1 MDFNRSIVKFT
12 FFSLL
17 VFIIQVDSY
26 SQNEDSLARASRL
39 EMIYRNLE
47 YNTTAF
53 NDLKKIWV
61 VTDPVFIREI
71 FNRFVVKNSLTINGK
86 KPDLKLLEQKAK
98 DIYNGD
104 VFIELRKRYYDEEIE
119 ELRFFTESN
128 FGTGKTVDS
137 VDYFFDPIKDYIFIK
152 EVLGE
157 IVYEDIKDQFYAFNN
172 LTKSY
177 YDNKQAYNFDI
188 KMNIVEP
195 EVMFWSTTTNEKNKY
210 LVSFFGKWGND
221 YVAPG
226 WYMPYYIAGVKASF
240 IDYLVNN
247 MPHSSYTIN
256 VGFGLPTKKQ
266 PFIENDIDEVG
277 RRLFHSGSNIYFKV
291 TGNPLNMIYS
301 QLTDIDINIEGS
313 LTLSQMK
320 ASDYSVKYKSQ
331 FFSTRNYFI
340 ISAKYKNL
348 MKIMDLGNL
357 GAGLGFST
365 YDINHFLLDPDVNK
379 LIDLETTSKGKYKN
393 QIIAEATLQHNG
405 GLLNH
410 DISFLWTYNVTENN
424 GYVGTRANFMISS
437 TIGLDFRF
445 FSAYRFSTK
454 PLPYYRT
461 PIYIVFSPIIR
472 INY

>member
-1 MDFNRSIVKFT
+1 MKILLLLFSVVSILT
-12 FFSLL
+12 F
-17 VFIIQVDSY
+17 
-26 SQNEDSLARASRL
+26 SQSEDSLYRVNRL
-39 EMIYRNLE
+39 DMIYRNLE

-71 FNRFVVKNSLTINGK
+71 FNRFVVRNALTINGK
-86 KPDLKLLEQKAK
+86 KPGLKLLEQKAK
-98 DIYNGD
+98 DIYSGD
-104 VFIELRKRYYDEEIE
+104 VFVELRKRYYDEEIE

-152 EVLGE
+152 EVLGDV
-157 IVYEDIKDQFYAFNN
+157 VYEDIKEQFYAFNN

-177 YDNKQAYNFDI
+177 YDNKAAYNFDI

-221 YVAPG
+221 YIVPG
-226 WYMPYYIAGVKASF
+226 WYMPYYIAGVKANF

-247 MPHSSYTIN
+247 SPHSSYTLN

-277 RRLFHSGSNIYFKV
+277 RRLFHSGSNIYFRV
-291 TGNPLNMIYS
+291 SGNPLNMLYS

-313 LTLSQMK
+313 LTLSQLK
-320 ASDYSVKYKSQ
+320 ASDYSVRYKSQ
-331 FFSTRNYFI
+331 FYSTRNYFI

-348 MKIMDLGNL
+348 MKIMDLGLL

-365 YDINHFLLDPDVNK
+365 YDVNHFLLDPDINK
-379 LIDLETTSKGKYKN
+379 LVDLESSTAGRYKN
-393 QIIAEATLQHNG
+393 QIMAEATLQHNG

-410 DISFLWTYNVTENN
+410 DISFLMTYNLTENN
-424 GYVGTRANFMISS
+424 GYIGTRANFMISS
-437 TIGLDFRF
+437 TIGIDFRF
-445 FSAYRFSTK
+445 FSAYRFTSK
-454 PLPYYRT
+454 SLPFYRT